1 MRIGR
6 VQIIQAATDGLTPP
20 SGSGMAAHTLPA
32 SEVYGYSGI
41 VRYCKGM
48 VRYWRG
54 MTPGMRVCSPLYPT
68 AGILR
73 GIFDFEPGHRE
84 TSDKW
89 LFVFR
94 KRESIIIIHVFNKSI
109 NNSRRRNRKLIICF
123 IDHHLKTT
131 FSSCFGHLRI
141 NVCFL
146 TVWFGFQNPS
156 KIILCID
163 LIRRF

>member
-1 MRIGR
+1 
-6 VQIIQAATDGLTPP
+6 
-20 SGSGMAAHTLPA
+20 
-32 SEVYGYSGI
+32 
-41 VRYCKGM
+41 
-48 VRYWRG
+48 

-94 KRESIIIIHVFNKSI
+94 KRESIIIISVFNKSI

-123 IDHHLKTT
+123 IDHHLKKT
-131 FSSCFGHLRI
+131 FSSCFGHLLI

-146 TVWFGFQNPS
+146 TVWFGFQNPPKS
-156 KIILCID
+156 FCVWIADKKYKCNQCNFTTIHAITFFEHRI
-163 LIRRF
+163 